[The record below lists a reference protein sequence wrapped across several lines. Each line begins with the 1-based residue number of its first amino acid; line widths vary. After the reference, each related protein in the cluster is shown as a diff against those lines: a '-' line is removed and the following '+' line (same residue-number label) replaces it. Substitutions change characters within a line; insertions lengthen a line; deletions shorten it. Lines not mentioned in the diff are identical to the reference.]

1 MSNFLQVWANTVGL
15 GALDLDVL
23 KAGWFGGLP
32 EPLQARIVSRSR
44 LAKFAKGDCL
54 IRQGDGAKG
63 LHGLLAGRTHH
74 LRQVSETEE
83 VLLHVGEPGLWVGEY
98 PLLSGD
104 GAVGSVVAAA
114 PSRTLFLPAHEY
126 EAIIDEEPRYLG
138 HFTRLLAYRFAV
150 AFRFLAESHGLTP
163 EDWLLSRLR
172 GLLDIQRAGA
182 GTEPPLDTISISQSQ
197 LANMVGLSRQTLSVL
212 LSRLVKRGL
221 IEVGFRSIR
230 VRPRSGFR

>member
-1 MSNFLQVWANTVGL
+1 MGL
-15 GALDLDVL
+15 GARDLDVL

-32 EPLQARIVSRSR
+32 EQLQARIVARSR
-44 LAKFAKGDCL
+44 LATFAKGEFL
-54 IRQGDGAKG
+54 IRQGDVAKG

-74 LRQVSETEE
+74 VRQVSETED

-104 GAVGSVVAAA
+104 VAVGSVVAAA
-114 PSRTLFLPAHEY
+114 PSRTLFLPAREF
-126 EAIIDEEPRYLG
+126 EAIIDEQPRYLS

-172 GLLDIQRAGA
+172 GILDIQRAGA
-182 GTEPPLDTISISQSQ
+182 NAEPPLDTILISQSQ
-197 LANMVGLSRQTLSVL
+197 LANMIGLSRQTLSML
-212 LSRLVKRGL
+212 LARLAKRGL

-230 VRPRSGFR
+230 VRSRTGS